1 MELEFTAEGATAEA
15 ELFIHLDI
23 DGLAALL
30 RAIEAA
36 MTTGRGQLSSSAQ
49 AGGGAADG
57 FGKATVI
64 FADRDRPSDDSGPF
78 SQPDKGPVRGLVAPV
93 LHS

>member
-15 ELFIHLDI
+15 ELLIHLDLE
-23 DGLAALL
+23 GLAALL

-36 MTTGRGQLSSSAQ
+36 MSTGQGQLTSPATLD
-49 AGGGAADG
+49 GATPHG
-57 FGKATVI
+57 FGKVTVT
-64 FADRDRPSDDSGPF
+64 FADRSRPSDDSGPF
-78 SQPDKGPVRGLVAPV
+78 TLPDPSPLRGPTAPV

>member
-23 DGLAALL
+23 EGLAALL

-36 MTTGRGQLSSSAQ
+36 MTTGRGQLTSPAIV
-49 AGGGAADG
+49 GGGAPEG
-57 FGKATVI
+57 FGTVTVT
-64 FADRDRPSDDSGPF
+64 FADRDRPSDDDGPF
-78 SQPDKGPVRGLVAPV
+78 SLPDTGPARGIVAPV

>member
-23 DGLAALL
+23 EGLAALL
-30 RAIEAA
+30 GAIEAA
-36 MTTGRGQLSSSAQ
+36 MSTGRGQLTSPAIV
-49 AGGGAADG
+49 GGGAQTG
-57 FGKATVI
+57 FGKVTVT
-64 FADRDRPSDDSGPF
+64 FADPNRPFDDSGPF
-78 SQPDKGPVRGLVAPV
+78 RLPDKGPARGITAPV

>member
-23 DGLAALL
+23 EGLAALL

-36 MTTGRGQLSSSAQ
+36 MSTGRGQLTSSACV
-49 AGGGAADG
+49 GGGPSDG
-57 FGKATVI
+57 FGKVTVT
-64 FADRDRPSDDSGPF
+64 FADRTRPSDDSGPF
-78 SQPDKGPVRGLVAPV
+78 SRADAGPARGLKAPI